1 MQDFMF
7 FAYFD
12 MVVSLTQVLESC
24 GQWAESCPCHEDMTL
39 DLDSSSFSRPDHTR
53 RASRDHVTLP
63 AMFGKLTE
71 VCPMR
76 GKRLPELV
84 GGGIQKVLE
93 NLAGVAYGDLLQKH
107 YPLLKPEQW
116 SVVVDDFE
124 KGKALGLLEFF
135 LKFDWTLRLPWK
147 LALLGHHDH
156 GLARRELQ
164 ANASEFDSQPAE
176 LQKHHHNL
184 TLKLLSKDRPLRK
197 LKEFDLFACGQKV
210 LAELPMREAYAAC
223 FRFVQ
228 ITERSYEAAHSIV
241 KRRAP
246 PNAKGATISLTLRLL
261 DLACDI
267 KLEPE
272 TLVQVAEMFDNAR
285 DVTQIPHLLG
295 NSTHPAY
302 RLHSCP

>member
-1 MQDFMF
+1 M
-7 FAYFD
+7 
-12 MVVSLTQVLESC
+12 TQVLESC

-39 DLDSSSFSRPDHTR
+39 DLDSSSIR
-53 RASRDHVTLP
+53 
-63 AMFGKLTE
+63 
-71 VCPMR
+71 
-76 GKRLPELV
+76 
-84 GGGIQKVLE
+84 KVLE

-124 KGKALGLLEFF
+124 KGKALGLLEFN

-164 ANASEFDSQPAE
+164 AIASEFDSQPAE
-176 LQKHHHNL
+176 LQKHHH
-184 TLKLLSKDRPLRK
+184 RK
-197 LKEFDLFACGQKV
+197 LWLSCQCV
-210 LAELPMREAYAAC
+210 AYAAC

-228 ITERSYEAAHSIV
+228 ITERSYEAAHSLV

-272 TLVQVAEMFDNAR
+272 
-285 DVTQIPHLLG
+285 LLCRWLKCLT
-295 NSTHPAY
+295 THGM
-302 RLHSCP
+302 

>member
-124 KGKALGLLEFF
+124 KGK
-135 LKFDWTLRLPWK
+135 
-147 LALLGHHDH
+147 H
-156 GLARRELQ
+156 
-164 ANASEFDSQPAE
+164 
-176 LQKHHHNL
+176 
-184 TLKLLSKDRPLRK
+184 
-197 LKEFDLFACGQKV
+197 
-210 LAELPMREAYAAC
+210 
-223 FRFVQ
+223 
-228 ITERSYEAAHSIV
+228 
-241 KRRAP
+241 
-246 PNAKGATISLTLRLL
+246 
-261 DLACDI
+261 LAC
-267 KLEPE
+267 LN
-272 TLVQVAEMFDNAR
+272 F
-285 DVTQIPHLLG
+285 
-295 NSTHPAY
+295 S
-302 RLHSCP
+302 